1 MGILAKLTIFGQV
14 RELQNCTMLYQTLI
28 DKKGKPAPMVLG
40 GLIECTFITGYNE
53 EVFLYFMQ
61 MPSIH
66 NKKNEDFYYLS
77 EGEVVFYFNS
87 FDNPPLK
94 RYKFNDAAIVGYR
107 EVFTTHGETPMLT
120 TITISP
126 AIQDYG
132 YPIIRRWNKS
142 YIPPSKQMP
151 YRSAEVVEGEPEI
164 TESYYEDLQGNTIPQ
179 RKLKAGDEIYYI
191 LKTTN
196 ATGKEATIDLANN
209 ALDYEYNGAI
219 LQGDLLTVTVTA
231 DTMRLSLKAITQQTQ
246 N

>member
-61 MPSIH
+61 MPSVH

-94 RYKFNDAAIVGYR
+94 RYKFNDAAIVEYR
-107 EVFTTHGETPMLT
+107 EVFATNGETPMLT

-132 YPIIRRWNKS
+132 HPIIRRWNKS
-142 YIPPSKQMP
+142 YIPPSKQQG
-151 YRSAEVVEGEPEI
+151 YQALENTDTGKKL
-164 TESYYEDLQGNTIPQ
+164 TE
-179 RKLKAGDEIYYI
+179 YYI
-191 LKTTN
+191 TDLEGNELEEFMHDTTVLLHIKTENRIGDIMDIKLRDKIHDFKYKGQVLENDTLKDIVITS
-196 ATGKEATIDLANN
+196 E
-209 ALDYEYNGAI
+209 
-219 LQGDLLTVTVTA
+219 LQQIELEVIYPLQE
-231 DTMRLSLKAITQQTQ
+231 S
-246 N
+246 